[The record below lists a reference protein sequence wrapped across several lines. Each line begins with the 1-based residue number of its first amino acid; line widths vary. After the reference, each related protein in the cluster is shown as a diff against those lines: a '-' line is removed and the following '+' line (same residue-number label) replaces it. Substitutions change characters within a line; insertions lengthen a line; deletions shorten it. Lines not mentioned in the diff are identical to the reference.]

1 MVVNPYHPSVYGIG
15 YIGIEDWKPTVDR
28 KMRKE
33 YMLWTCMLQRC
44 YSKNIQLRNLQYHKC
59 SVDPIWFCFQT
70 FCKDIMLL
78 ENYLQWKQNDG
89 WELDKDYRVSGNT
102 VYSSYTCMFLMK
114 SDNLIE
120 MNKRMIKKK
129 GGY

>member
-1 MVVNPYHPSVYGIG
+1 
-15 YIGIEDWKPTVDR
+15 
-28 KMRKE
+28 
-33 YMLWTCMLQRC
+33 
-44 YSKNIQLRNLQYHKC
+44 
-59 SVDPIWFCFQT
+59 
-70 FCKDIMLL
+70 MLL

-102 VYSSYTCMFLMK
+102 VYSRYTCMFLMK